1 MAFGSA
7 AQTELPLL
15 QKERLGYQSAPPLMD
30 TAEDALSADEPS
42 TALRVSRRSLL
53 ETARESIQDER
64 SRVRMLG
71 WLLIWVFVGIFIS
84 EVSQR
89 SAMRMGGY
97 GQQQSASL
105 ASREAQQFAA
115 RQEIDLLATAAS
127 ACPSSAKDS
136 AIATANVKTLKPSTW
151 FLGGEDPE
159 IVHTTLPKIASLDEL
174 PAHWDWR
181 DFNGTGIGLTT
192 AVLNQM
198 APKPCGSCWAFG
210 TVSALSDRIRIAKYR
225 KYGKLGPEVVLS
237 PQVLLDCGMRSFGS
251 CNGGDPRYAH
261 KWIHENGIV
270 DWTCNPYIASH
281 PSWFTSSG
289 SCAATQCRQCELSG
303 ECKVV
308 PEPKK
313 HFIAEYGTLNATN
326 SDEFQLEAM
335 NEIYHRGPIV
345 VSMYSLTP
353 EYRNY
358 KGGYVLRDATKYPG
372 TTHVVSLVG
381 WGVTD
386 DGLKYWI
393 VRNSD
398 GTGYGD
404 DGFFLAERGTNTFN
418 LETHGAWAVPI
429 V

>member
-1 MAFGSA
+1 MAFGSRSIES
-7 AQTELPLL
+7 ELPLL
-15 QKERLGYQSAPPLMD
+15 QKGRLGYQSASPLETDDVEQD
-30 TAEDALSADEPS
+30 TT
-42 TALRVSRRSLL
+42 TAITRQSLL

-64 SRVRMLG
+64 SRLRMIG
-71 WLLIWVFVGIFIS
+71 WLLIWVVVGIFIS
-84 EVSQR
+84 EVAQR
-89 SAMRMGGY
+89 SAMGMSSEGY
-97 GQQQSASL
+97 GQGSPI
-105 ASREAQQFAA
+105 ASREVQQFAA
-115 RQEIDLLATAAS
+115 RQEIDLLAAANAAACSPNATESTTAPVA
-127 ACPSSAKDS
+127 A
-136 AIATANVKTLKPSTW
+136 KPSTW

-159 IVHTTLPKIASLDEL
+159 LVLTTLPKISSLDEL

-210 TVSALSDRIRIAKYR
+210 TVSALSDRIRIARYR
-225 KYGKLGPEVVLS
+225 KYKKLGSEVILS

-308 PEPKK
+308 AEPKK
-313 HFIAEYGTLNATN
+313 HYIAEYGTLNATN
-326 SDEFQLEAM
+326 SEEFQLEAM

-358 KGGYVLRDATKYPG
+358 KGGYVLRDSTKYSR

-398 GTGYGD
+398 GTGFGD